1 MVLEE
6 AWTVKEDE
14 AKGLLVIW
22 SDVDADYRIEYQ
34 KWHNCEH
41 MTERVSI
48 PGFHVGRRYQGVAGA
63 PEFLMYYETENSKVL
78 ASKAYLDSQ
87 NNPTPWTK
95 EAIPHLKNIMRA
107 IYSLV
112 ASSGKKAPTEAV
124 YIHLVKFNAA
134 PGFEQKAIKWFKE
147 SHLPDISALAGV
159 YRARLYK
166 MDDEVS
172 NISTEER
179 KIHGGGPG
187 QQKFLA
193 YYELAN
199 LDLPDS
205 VGWIKASSPFEAD
218 AEAQIRLEDV
228 IRESYWLDFTM
239 DAPKG

>member
-1 MVLEE
+1 MTEH
-6 AWTVKEDE
+6 E

-22 SDVDADYRIEYQ
+22 GDVDPDYRIEYQ
-34 KWHNCEH
+34 KWHNCQH

-48 PGFHVGRRYQGVAGA
+48 PGFHVGRRYQGIGEA

-78 ASKAYLDSQ
+78 ASEPYLHCQ

-95 EAIPHLKNIMRA
+95 EAIAHLKNIVRA

-112 ASSGKKAPTEAV
+112 SSFGKKAPTEAA

-134 PGFEQKAIKWFKE
+134 PASDEKVIKWFKE
-147 SHLPDISALAGV
+147 SHLPEISALPGV
-159 YRARLYK
+159 HRARLYQ

-172 NISTEER
+172 SISTEER
-179 KIHGGGPG
+179 KMHGGGPG

-205 VGWIKASSPFEAD
+205 RAWRKAGRGIEAK
-218 AEAQIRLEDV
+218 AKIPIGLENV
-228 IRESYWLDFTM
+228 IRESYWLDFSM
-239 DAPKG
+239 YAPPR